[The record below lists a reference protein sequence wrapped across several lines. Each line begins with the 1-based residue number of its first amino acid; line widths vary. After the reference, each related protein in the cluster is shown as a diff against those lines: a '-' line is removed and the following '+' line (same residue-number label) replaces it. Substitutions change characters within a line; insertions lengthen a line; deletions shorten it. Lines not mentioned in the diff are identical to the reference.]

1 MSSLEGGD
9 TPLARSESRGHGDCF
24 FMANRV
30 SMRHN
35 LLTRK
40 VIAEANDISCVLC
53 EGLMEPID
61 HILVTFFIRQLHRG
75 IVILDG

>member
-1 MSSLEGGD
+1 
-9 TPLARSESRGHGDCF
+9 
-24 FMANRV
+24 
-30 SMRHN
+30 MRHN